1 MSLLTPEPGLLFWM
15 LLSFGIVVLV
25 LAKYGF
31 PVILNMVDQRN
42 KYIEESLLSAQ
53 KAREELTKVKETSE
67 GLLTKTRIEQASILR
82 EASKLRDT
90 MIEKAKDEARLESDK
105 LIVAAR
111 KQIEAEK
118 EEALRT
124 IRNEVASLSV
134 DLTEKILRK
143 KLGTKEEQMSLIDS
157 LLEEIDF
164 SKS

>member
-90 MIEKAKDEARLESDK
+90 MIEKAKDEARLQSDK